1 MEGFPFQVGWGFEEI
16 GESLAAGGGG
26 RSEFAAESIFHG
38 FEQGDGAGEIAAG
51 DEQFEAGE
59 ESVGELVEEGQ
70 FFEAELMTGIEKAA
84 EGGLTEIRTQQVPED
99 DVPEEY
105 RNAD

>member
-1 MEGFPFQVGWGFEEI
+1 MGMSRENEF
-16 GESLAAGGGG
+16 GGGIEPYG
-26 RSEFAAESIFHG
+26 TVARRKRGTGPFSAGQSG
-38 FEQGDGAGEIAAG
+38 DTQGLSF
-51 DEQFEAGE
+51 DEDLGE

-84 EGGLTEIRTQQVPED
+84 EGGLTEVRTQQVPED

-105 RNAD
+105 RDRD